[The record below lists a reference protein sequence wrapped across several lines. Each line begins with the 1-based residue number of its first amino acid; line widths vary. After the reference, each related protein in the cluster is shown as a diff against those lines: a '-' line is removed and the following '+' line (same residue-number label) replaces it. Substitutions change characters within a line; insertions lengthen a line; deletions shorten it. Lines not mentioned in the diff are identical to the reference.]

1 MIAVPL
7 VVNMWTSMSLDHE
20 HGVGLLST
28 HQRWNLWS
36 DALVGVSLSGVSAQ
50 GFPGKPSHFKQFC
63 GQI

>member
-1 MIAVPL
+1 
-7 VVNMWTSMSLDHE
+7 MSLDHE

-50 GFPGKPSHFKQFC
+50 GFPGKPSHFTFS
-63 GQI
+63 